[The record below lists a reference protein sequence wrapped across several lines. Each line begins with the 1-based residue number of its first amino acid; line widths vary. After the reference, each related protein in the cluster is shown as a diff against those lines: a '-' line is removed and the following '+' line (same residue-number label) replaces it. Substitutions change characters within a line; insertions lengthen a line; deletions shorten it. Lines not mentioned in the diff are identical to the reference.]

1 MSIWAT
7 IAIAIAILAAA
18 APYVAWVRH
27 PRQRP
32 FAAYLLFVSVFA
44 LAAVVLFVL
53 IGWLI
58 QALGLAAR
66 LGQGGLSVLLLLLG
80 VLPALLLATWQA
92 RQPPGPR
99 GPPA

>member
-7 IAIAIAILAAA
+7 IAIAIAILAVA

-44 LAAVVLFVL
+44 LAAVVLFVV

-66 LGQGGLSVLLLLLG
+66 LGQGGLSLLLILLG
-80 VLPALLLATWQA
+80 VVPALLLATWEA

-99 GPPA
+99 RPPG